1 MIFDDVSQ
9 SAPTTSSPPAPQIDA
24 PAVIVPIDGGEPV
37 AGEVTMW
44 SAGSLV
50 MTGRVRVGAGAAS
63 VLNGHRVW
71 VRATAAQGLVVVQ
84 AVAKPVAGR
93 RDEIELTGV
102 VGLAVETRRTAVR
115 ARLERA
121 IVLLRDGAPSRGTT
135 TLDLSSSGCR
145 LRLPEDQP
153 LSPGERL
160 QTVVT
165 GQAGDPM
172 LLLGEVVWVDS
183 EAGEA
188 ALHFVEVSDADRFA
202 LEHDVLS
209 WHAEQAATDRP

>member
-1 MIFDDVSQ
+1 MIIDDVS
-9 SAPTTSSPPAPQIDA
+9 ATPTTPARPAPQIDA
-24 PAVIVPIDGGEPV
+24 PAVIVPIDGLEPV

-44 SAGSLV
+44 SAGTLV
-50 MTGRVRVGAGAAS
+50 ITARVRVGTGAAS

-71 VRATAAQGLVVVQ
+71 VRATAGQGMVVVQ

-102 VGLAVETRRTAVR
+102 VALAVETRRTAVR

-121 IVLLRDGAPSRGTT
+121 IVLLRDGTPSRGTT

-145 LRLPEDQP
+145 LRLPDDEP
-153 LSPGERL
+153 LAPGERL

-165 GQAGDPM
+165 GQDGDPM
-172 LLLGEVVWVDS
+172 LLLGEVVWVDTD
-183 EAGEA
+183 AGEA

-209 WHAEQAATDRP
+209 WHAAQASG